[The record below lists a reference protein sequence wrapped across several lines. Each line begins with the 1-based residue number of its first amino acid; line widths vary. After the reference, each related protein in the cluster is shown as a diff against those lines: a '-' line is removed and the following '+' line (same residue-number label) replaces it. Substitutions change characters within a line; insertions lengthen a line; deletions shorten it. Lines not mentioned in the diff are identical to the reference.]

1 MARAPG
7 CALVGVKVLLAL
19 QQTQQAQTNLVAAQ
33 AQRLLDSVALYQAS
47 AGTPDASKSGA

>member
-1 MARAPG
+1 MQ
-7 CALVGVKVLLAL
+7 VLLAL